1 MSHDIAACCQVRSAS
16 LRTEVVLFL
25 HLMISF
31 FFHDLMTF
39 STEIK
44 EQLLNKE

>member
-1 MSHDIAACCQVRSAS
+1 MSHDFVAGCQVQSAS
-16 LRTEVVLFL
+16 LRTVVVLFL
-25 HLMISF
+25 LLIS